1 MLFPTYLHGLFVL
14 RVSVGVR
21 AHASWLDTRPPD
33 ATGTR
38 VLSEVCVATP
48 VLPSGRRCSQ
58 PAGREEPAPRTGQIG
73 LAAGRR
79 DESRAEG
86 EGKNR
91 GSRKSTERSE
101 SGLGGQR
108 EDS

>member
-1 MLFPTYLHGLFVL
+1 M
-14 RVSVGVR
+14 SVGVR
-21 AHASWLDTRPPD
+21 ANASLVDLRPPD

-48 VLPSGRRCSQ
+48 VLPSGRRCSR
-58 PAGREEPAPRTGQIG
+58 PAGREELTPRNGQIG

-86 EGKNR
+86 EGQKR
-91 GSRKSTERSE
+91 GSRKSTKRSE

-108 EDS
+108 KDS

>member
-1 MLFPTYLHGLFVL
+1 MGSLSYA
-14 RVSVGVR
+14 SVGVC
-21 AHASWLDTRPPD
+21 ANASLLDTRPPD

-58 PAGREEPAPRTGQIG
+58 PAGGEEPAPRNEQIG

-86 EGKNR
+86 EKA
-91 GSRKSTERSE
+91 KTEGAGNAQKE
-101 SGLGGQR
+101 VSGLGGQ
-108 EDS
+108 